1 MSKKVIHDK
10 IFKNIT
16 VINFQENNN
25 EFINIENKSNNNK
38 YINNNINIENKS
50 YTKEY
55 INIENKSYN
64 NEAYN
69 NKTQNKQKVIVGID
83 EAGRGPVLGYLV
95 YCAFILPSTVS
106 SRNKN
111 NNMKINNCNYIID
124 EINLTNETNVSNKI
138 NLINDNKL
146 NIINDNKLNKLN
158 PINLVPNNLVP
169 NKSHH
174 NITNDNNLVPNK
186 SHHNKSH
193 NNSHHNI
200 LHLNKIIP
208 HLKDSKT
215 ISQSTRTQLFN
226 TLSSSTSFIH
236 TSLHPSYITSKMALY
251 NLNDISWSCIVDLL
265 NIVNKS
271 FDIECVYIDTV
282 GSPDKLRD
290 FLCMKFCFEI
300 VVECKADNLFRVV
313 GGASIV
319 AKVVR
324 DYRMGEI
331 KCDGYVDY
339 SSSGVDSVDINS
351 VNGCVDSKSSKNNVD
366 INCSKDI
373 GNINEY
379 INIDNIN
386 NVDNIID
393 SSNIN
398 NNIIDNNIIDNN
410 TIDNIKNKRTH
421 KFNGNNK
428 MGSGYP
434 SDPVTRKWLLDNCNK
449 VFGWGEC
456 VRYTWSTVKKMLGEN
471 KSRKFCGILSDFY
484 YCPE

>member
-186 SHHNKSH
+186 SH

-215 ISQSTRTQLFN
+215 ISQSTRTQIFN
-226 TLSSSTSFIH
+226 ILSSSTSFIH

-282 GSPDKLRD
+282 GTPDKLRD
-290 FLCMKFCFEI
+290 FLCKKFCFEI

-339 SSSGVDSVDINS
+339 SSSGVDE
-351 VNGCVDSKSSKNNVD
+351 CVDSVD
-366 INCSKDI
+366 K
-373 GNINEY
+373 Y
-379 INIDNIN
+379 INIDNS
-386 NVDNIID
+386 VDNIID

-398 NNIIDNNIIDNN
+398 NVDNIIDSGNINNNI
-410 TIDNIKNKRTH
+410 NIKNKRTH